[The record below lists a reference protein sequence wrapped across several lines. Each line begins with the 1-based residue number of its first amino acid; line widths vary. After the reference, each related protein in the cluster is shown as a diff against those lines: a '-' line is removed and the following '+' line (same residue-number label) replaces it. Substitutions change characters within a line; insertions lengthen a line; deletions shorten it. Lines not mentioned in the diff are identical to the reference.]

1 MPEPEPTP
9 EPESTEP
16 PEAAEP
22 LAATTTTTEEPES
35 PGTQASDGDGDGVSD
50 NQEINQLGT
59 DSFDADDSGAGV
71 IRQSLTAP
79 EVERTGGS
87 TNWWKPAVAALV
99 AGLLLLLAARR
110 LRCQHCGQRLTD
122 RDGVLVDPDDNPDCA
137 DNPDGDHELRQR
149 RSS

>member
-1 MPEPEPTP
+1 MP

-35 PGTQASDGDGDGVSD
+35 PGTQASDGDGVSD
-50 NQEINQLGT
+50 SQEINQLGT

-71 IRQSLTAP
+71 VRQSLTAP

-110 LRCQHCGQRLTD
+110 LRCRHCGQRLTD

>member
-35 PGTQASDGDGDGVSD
+35 PGTQDSDGDGDGVSD
-50 NQEINQLGT
+50 SQEINQLGT

-71 IRQSLTAP
+71 VRQSLTAP

-110 LRCQHCGQRLTD
+110 LRCRHCGQRLTD

>member
-1 MPEPEPTP
+1 
-9 EPESTEP
+9 
-16 PEAAEP
+16 
-22 LAATTTTTEEPES
+22 
-35 PGTQASDGDGDGVSD
+35 
-50 NQEINQLGT
+50 
-59 DSFDADDSGAGV
+59 V

-110 LRCQHCGQRLTD
+110 LRCRHCGKRLTD